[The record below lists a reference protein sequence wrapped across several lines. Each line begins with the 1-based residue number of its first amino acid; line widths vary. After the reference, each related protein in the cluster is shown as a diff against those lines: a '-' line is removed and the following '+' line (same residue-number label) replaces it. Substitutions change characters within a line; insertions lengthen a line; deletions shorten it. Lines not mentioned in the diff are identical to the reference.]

1 VPIHLALFKKSHKML
16 EKEDA
21 IRKCFHEI
29 WLFYVSLLSEKNK
42 YGKMNFVKVFCR
54 IGLM

>member
-1 VPIHLALFKKSHKML
+1 MQNITERFGAYDVPIHLALFKKSHKML

-29 WLFYVSLLSEKNK
+29 
-42 YGKMNFVKVFCR
+42 
-54 IGLM
+54 